1 MAEQGRFSVME
12 AWFGWVLRNRTTVL
26 GCGLLLLVVSG
37 FGLRTLDIDFA
48 IESFFSH
55 ENQHRQAFADYTRR
69 FGRDDDAI
77 LVLCQAPEVLTFPFL
92 EAYDRLASDL
102 ARLPMLRRV
111 DSLLD
116 VPVAYAPDDMEIR
129 IRPLRE
135 RLFPAG
141 RPDPAAL
148 ATFAADLSLDGPFL
162 MNYVNPKEGTALLV
176 LRLAED
182 WSDNRGRQEA
192 VQRLRAHLASLP
204 HPDTAPLTHPD
215 STSPTSMPVAPAGFP
230 TITLPG
236 IATLTLAGMPVAR
249 ADGMVMIQNDQRR
262 LLPLSL
268 AVTLTVLFFVL
279 NGFRDIVLVVLT
291 TAFTLAYTFG
301 LMGWLGW
308 KFSFLTSVAPVIL
321 VTTGTTYCSHPLV
334 RLGKVGPHPDPAR
347 QAQAFAEVLRP
358 LSQCAITTI
367 VGFGSLLTI
376 PVTLVH
382 QFAFVS
388 ALGVAI
394 AFAVAM
400 TLLPALVSWIRPP
413 RPPAPQP
420 RHDLLHR
427 LLNRLHPFV
436 RRHPGGILVTLS
448 AVVLVGG
455 LAATR
460 LQIRAFVFDDFRP
473 DSPLMKTIRQAE
485 KACHGLLPL
494 AVLVEAAPGETVL
507 RHRYLSKVASITAF
521 LRTMPE
527 VGKVDSPTDFLMGV
541 WRLLQPEAG
550 RTAPFPPDD
559 SALAALFRL
568 VLSAGNL
575 GADQD
580 FIARDL
586 GALQIKIRL
595 FDVESGRA
603 AAFIDRVRERLAVF
617 ADASTTLRLTG
628 TTVMIQETYRQ
639 TITSFL
645 TSLGFVIAAT
655 FLVVVLFHRDPRLV
669 WWAMAG
675 NLGPLVCVFG
685 FMATLDVPIK
695 ISTITIFGI
704 ALGLA
709 VDDTIHFLTAFR
721 AQKARGRS
729 NREAAGRAII
739 RTGRGM
745 VVSSLALFAGFLV
758 LLFSEFEAQYLIGL
772 MLCFSITA
780 ALVFDLAFTP
790 AGVAVWGPR
799 DNRPP
804 SP

>member
-1 MAEQGRFSVME
+1 ME
-12 AWFGWVLRNRTTVL
+12 VWFGWVIRHRALVL
-26 GCGLLLLVVSG
+26 AGWILLLGVSG
-37 FGLRTLDIDFA
+37 FGLRSLDLDFA
-48 IESFFSH
+48 VESFFSH
-55 ENQHRQAFADYTRR
+55 EDRHRRAFADYTRW
-69 FGRDDDAI
+69 FGRDDDAV
-77 LVLCQAPEVLTFPFL
+77 LVLCEAPDILTFPFL

-111 DSLLD
+111 DALLD
-116 VPVAYAPDDMEIR
+116 VPVAFAPDDMEIR

-135 RLFPAG
+135 QLFPAG

-148 ATFAADLSLDGPFL
+148 AAFAANLSLDGPFL
-162 MNYVNPKEGTALLV
+162 MNYVNPQERTALLI

-182 WSDNRGRQEA
+182 WSDHRGRQEA
-192 VQRLRAHLASLP
+192 VQRLRAHLAALP
-204 HPDTAPLTHPD
+204 H
-215 STSPTSMPVAPAGFP
+215 
-230 TITLPG
+230 PG
-236 IATLTLAGMPVAR
+236 IATLTLAGIPVAR

-279 NGFRDIVLVVLT
+279 NGFWDIVLVVLT
-291 TAFTLAYTFG
+291 TAFTLACTFG

-321 VTTGTTYCSHPLV
+321 VTTGTTYCCHPLV
-334 RLGKVGPHPDPAR
+334 RLGKAGPAPGPSR

-358 LSQCAITTI
+358 LSQCALTTI

-388 ALGVAI
+388 AIGVAI

-400 TLLPALVSWIRPP
+400 TLLPALASWTRSP
-413 RPPAPQP
+413 RPPAPRP
-420 RHDLLHR
+420 RHDVIHR
-427 LLNRLHPFV
+427 VLNCLHPFV
-436 RRHPGGILVTLS
+436 RRHPRGALLVLS
-448 AVVLVGG
+448 AAVLAAG

-460 LQIRAFVFDDFRP
+460 LQVRAFVFDDFWP

-485 KACHGLLPL
+485 RACRGLLPL

-507 RHRYLSKVASITAF
+507 RHRYLATAASLAAL

-527 VGKVDSPTDFLMGV
+527 VGKVDSPTDFLVGV
-541 WRLLQPEAG
+541 WRLLQPETG
-550 RTAPFPPDD
+550 QGTAFPPDD

-568 VLSAGNL
+568 VLSAGSL
-575 GADQD
+575 GAGQD

-586 GALQIKIRL
+586 GALQIRIRL
-595 FDVESGRA
+595 FDVESKRA
-603 AAFIDRVRERLAVF
+603 AAFIDRVRERLASF
-617 ADASTTLRLTG
+617 GDASATLRLTG

-639 TITSFL
+639 TITSFV
-645 TSLGFVIAAT
+645 TSLGFVITAT
-655 FLVVVLFHRDPRLV
+655 FLVFVLFHRDPWLV

-685 FMATLDVPIK
+685 FMAALDVPIK

-729 NREAAGRAII
+729 NPEAAARAIV

-758 LLFSEFEAQYLIGL
+758 LLFSEFEAQFLIGL

-780 ALVFDLAFTP
+780 ALVFDLVFTP
-790 AGVAVWGPR
+790 AGVALWGPR
-799 DNRPP
+799 DARPLP
-804 SP
+804 HPEVRS

>member
-1 MAEQGRFSVME
+1 ME
-12 AWFGWVLRNRTTVL
+12 AWFGWVIRNRVAVL
-26 GCGLLLLVVSG
+26 GCGLLLLVLSG
-37 FGLRTLDIDFA
+37 FGLRSLDIDFA
-48 IESFFSH
+48 VESFFSH
-55 ENQHRQAFADYTRR
+55 EDRHRQAFADYTRR
-69 FGRDDDAI
+69 FGRDDDAVV
-77 LVLCQAPEVLTFPFL
+77 VLCQAPEVLTFPFL

-116 VPVAYAPDDMEIR
+116 VPVAFAPDDMEIR

-162 MNYVNPKEGTALLV
+162 MNYVNPKERTAVLV

-192 VQRLRAHLASLP
+192 VHRLRTHLATLP
-204 HPDTAPLTHPD
+204 H
-215 STSPTSMPVAPAGFP
+215 
-230 TITLPG
+230 PG

-249 ADGMVMIQNDQRR
+249 ADGMVMIHTDQRR

-279 NGFRDIVLVVLT
+279 DGFRDIVLVVLT

-321 VTTGTTYCSHPLV
+321 VTTGTTYCCHPLV
-334 RLGKVGPHPDPAR
+334 RLGKAGPTPGPAR

-358 LSQCAITTI
+358 LSQCALTTI

-382 QFAFVS
+382 QFAFLA

-400 TLLPALVSWIRPP
+400 TLLPALASWTPSP
-413 RPPAPQP
+413 RPPARQP
-420 RHDLLHR
+420 RHDFLHR
-427 LLNRLHPFV
+427 FLNRLHPFV
-436 RRHPGGILVTLS
+436 RRHPAWVIMALAL
-448 AVVLVGG
+448 AVLVAG

-460 LQIRAFVFDDFRP
+460 LQVRAFVFDDFWP

-507 RHRYLSKVASITAF
+507 RHRYLSKVASLTAL

-527 VGKVDSPTDFLMGV
+527 VGKVDSPTDFLVGV
-541 WRLLQPEAG
+541 WRLLQPGTGPDA
-550 RTAPFPPDD
+550 AFPPDD

-586 GALQIKIRL
+586 GALQIRIRL
-595 FDVESGRA
+595 FDVESRRA
-603 AAFIDRVRERLAVF
+603 AAFIDRVRERLAAF

-645 TSLGFVIAAT
+645 TSLGFVIIAT
-655 FLVVVLFHRDPRLV
+655 FLVFVLFHRDPWLV

-675 NLGPLVCVFG
+675 NLGPLVGVFG
-685 FMATLDVPIK
+685 FMAALDVPIK

-729 NREAAGRAII
+729 NREAAGRAIV

-772 MLCFSITA
+772 MLCFSITT
-780 ALVFDLAFTP
+780 ALAFDLAFTP
-790 AGVAVWGPR
+790 AGVALWGPR
-799 DNRPP
+799 DGRLPP
-804 SP
+804 P